1 MLLLKIDCREKALI
15 ALFNT
20 YKIPI
25 TIQSLD
31 IGDIQI
37 VIRENNVDAIQMVFE
52 RKTIND
58 LYSSIRDGRYH
69 EQKSRLVSNLSRDR
83 ITYIIEGEIT
93 DSKYIDINA
102 VFGSLVHTIYRDK
115 LIIYRST
122 NIKDTYD
129 FIENIWKRYEKNIDE
144 WNNFLEGNSKNSC
157 LEVDTK
163 VYKHTKKSENLTNDI
178 IFTNMLSCIP
188 GCSTRIAKG
197 IIEHYPNMKL
207 LIDAISINDKCLVD
221 LKIDNRKIGPVLT
234 KRIVDC
240 LLQSI

>member
-25 TIQSLD
+25 ITQSLE
-31 IGDIQI
+31 IGDVQI
-37 VIRENNVDAIQMVFE
+37 IVRENDVDVIQLVFE
-52 RKTIND
+52 RKTISD

-83 ITYIIEGEIT
+83 ITYIIEGDIT
-93 DSKYIDINA
+93 DTKYIDTNA
-102 VFGSLVHTIYRDK
+102 IFGSLVHTIYRDK
-115 LIIYRST
+115 LIIYRSN

-163 VYKHTKKSENLTNDI
+163 VYKHTKKSENITNQI
-178 IFTNMLSCIP
+178 IYTNMLSNIP

-197 IIEHYPNMKL
+197 IIEEYPNMKS
-207 LIDAISINDKCLVD
+207 LIEAISINDKCLVD
-221 LKIDNRKIGPVLT
+221 IKIDNRKIGPVLT
-234 KRIVDC
+234 KRIVEC
-240 LLQSI
+240 LL

>member
-1 MLLLKIDCREKALI
+1 MLLLKIDYREKGLI

-25 TIQSLD
+25 ITQSLD
-31 IGDIQI
+31 IGDVQI
-37 VIRENNVDAIQMVFE
+37 VVRENDIDVIQLVFE
-52 RKTIND
+52 RKTISD

-93 DSKYIDINA
+93 DSKYVDTNA
-102 VFGSLVHTIYRDK
+102 VFGSLIHTIYRDK
-115 LIIYRST
+115 LIIYRSG

-129 FIENIWKRYEKNIDE
+129 FIENIWKRYEKNIEE
-144 WNNFLEGNSKNSC
+144 WNSFLEGNSKNSC

-163 VYKHTKKSENLTNDI
+163 VYKHTKKSENVTNDI
-178 IFTNMLSCIP
+178 ILTNMLSNIP

-197 IIEHYPNMKL
+197 IIEHYPNMKS
-207 LIDAISINDKCLVD
+207 LIDAINLNNKCLVD
-221 LKIDNRKIGPVLT
+221 IKIDNRKIGPVLT
-234 KRIVDC
+234 KRIVEC
-240 LLQSI
+240 LL